1 MAKKHPSATIANK
14 CVRGQVNEATVAD
27 LPSTIEI
34 DQKWRALLKGSKIRK
49 LERMTYRLNHIHA
62 AAMLHDAV
70 KSLIFRDELRARV
83 QKFADLTHAVLHADA
98 NAAGEG
104 KSPTGEEDI
113 EEDIEEDNNGD
124 GGLVDRPE
132 QQEQE
137 AADSGEEQG
146 KYLFD

>member
-1 MAKKHPSATIANK
+1 MAIKHRSASIANE
-14 CVRGQVNEATVAD
+14 CVRDQVNEATVAD

-62 AAMLHDAV
+62 AVMLHDSV

-83 QKFADLTHAVLHADA
+83 QKFADLTHAVLHAHPQA
-98 NAAGEG
+98 EGED
-104 KSPTGEEDI
+104 PMDDEDNEEDY
-113 EEDIEEDNNGD
+113 NSD

-137 AADSGEEQG
+137 AANSGEEQG
-146 KYLFD
+146 KYPFD